1 MDSKLNYSA
10 IEVYSVA
17 YTRKVVNSFF
27 GMEESINGKQIL
39 SLTNLQQVNLLIIK
53 NLFEKWNKETS
64 KFRSP
69 YFNYDSEEVQKALEN
84 FMNVLSNNINIK
96 KSHFEPLLKKSVTD
110 TILLVFAPYVFY
122 SKEINHPERSRIS
135 INNLQDMRR
144 YIKVNS
150 ILLDHLIARF
160 KQDAIEEVFNDEGVS
175 ILNDI
180 MEEVDLPKVDW
191 DEYLHRFSEIH
202 PLSLNMIFQDA
213 EDDNTDEDFD
223 RPLVKNEVKPHLD
236 KTKGSKIIN
245 EQFYREQ
252 KTLHEQLAHQPVP
265 TIAELHQLKIDS
277 LKKHIT
283 LNQKFMF
290 VKELFAG
297 DHDTYNRALEELEQ
311 CGSWED
317 AQAILHNN
325 YIGKY
330 NWDMEGEEV
339 SEFMEIL
346 TKKFR

>member
-10 IEVYSVA
+10 IEAYSVA
-17 YTRKVVNSFF
+17 YTRKVVNNFF

-39 SLTNLQQVNLLIIK
+39 SLTNLQQVNLLVIK

-69 YFNYDSEEVQKALEN
+69 YFNYDSEEVKNALQH

-96 KSHFEPLLKKSVTD
+96 RSHFEPLLKKSVTD
-110 TILLVFAPYVFY
+110 TIFLVFSPYVFY

-135 INNLQDMRR
+135 IDNLREMRK

-150 ILLDHLIARF
+150 TLLDQLIIRF
-160 KQDAIEEVFNDEGVS
+160 KQDDIEEVFNDEGFG

-180 MEEVDLPKVDW
+180 MEEIDLPKVEW
-191 DEYLHRFSEIH
+191 DEYLQKFSVVQ

-213 EDDNTDEDFD
+213 EDENADEDFD
-223 RPLVKNEVKPHLD
+223 RPLTKNEVKSID
-236 KTKGSKIIN
+236 KKKGIKNIN
-245 EQFYREQ
+245 EQFHTEQ
-252 KTLHEQLAHQPVP
+252 KTLHEQLARQPMA
-265 TIAELHQLKIDS
+265 TIAELHQRKIDS

-290 VKELFAG
+290 VKELFSG
-297 DHDTYNRALEELEQ
+297 NQSEYNRALERLEQ
-311 CGSWED
+311 CDRFED
-317 AQAILHNN
+317 AQTILQED

-330 NWDMEGEEV
+330 NWDMEGEEAG
-339 SEFMEIL
+339 EFMEIIA
-346 TKKFR
+346 KKYR